1 VQLGRAIHAQS
12 DEEAVRREELT
23 PFVVQERPVGL
34 DRVLDAL
41 ARSPVLLA
49 QPYRFLE
56 ERGSAQCRL
65 AALPADRH
73 SAVRL
78 RIQIAADEP
87 VQHLGGHLLG
97 LVAPQNLLGQ
107 EEAVRAVE
115 VAGGARRLRDQRE
128 RQPSGAWRWRL
139 RHAVLLRWMDV
150 NKRRWPSQ
158 G

>member
-1 VQLGRAIHAQS
+1 MQLGRAIHAQS

-107 EEAVRAVE
+107 EEAYEQSRLQAAPVGFVISENGSRRVP
-115 VAGGARRLRDQRE
+115 GGGVSVMRCSSD
-128 RQPSGAWRWRL
+128 GWT
-139 RHAVLLRWMDV
+139 
-150 NKRRWPSQ
+150 
-158 G
+158 